1 MVTPTPVSESS
12 VARGS
17 LRGLIPAYKL
27 WVLPVF
33 LLQAVFF
40 WFVSQHRLID
50 GDEGFYVLAARLV
63 LQHKVPYL
71 DFFYQQAPLLPY
83 AYAAWLKLTGISWFA
98 ARAFSGL
105 LVAALGAAIFEHV
118 CHETGKWLA
127 GLFAVVVF
135 ASSSSVFGWLPLAKP
150 FGLSTLFLFLA
161 YVILARL
168 SVSSAGW
175 LVALAGVA
183 FGLSADSRSYVIGL
197 APVFLWWVWR
207 VERSRAAVRLLW
219 FVGGLAV
226 GLAPCI
232 ALFLASPGVF
242 LFDNLG
248 YHALRT
254 GNGLIG
260 AWRNKAKV
268 VYLLF
273 AGPDTGF
280 QFSIVAALC
289 AVLLPWRRFRSN
301 ASLLAFLVALV
312 LGIICVLP
320 TPTAMQYFSMV
331 MPFLVVAAVC
341 LVSEYFARLRSMR
354 ALALA
359 GAVCAVLLASFLAF
373 GVRSFKWYLFTGDNV
388 PGIME
393 QRNTQ
398 NWTLEQVTAVSAAID
413 QLTTPGEQVLSF
425 WPGYIFASAADPYP
439 EFENQ
444 FGMGI
449 SDSLPPEKRQKYH
462 LVGEAELHSALA
474 LHRVRIAVV
483 GNQGQFI
490 GGADYPGS
498 IGLLEANGYREVRR
512 MNETLIFQCCAS
524 IQ

>member
-1 MVTPTPVSESS
+1 MRTSASETG
-12 VARGS
+12 VARDW
-17 LRGLIPAYKL
+17 LHRLAPTYKL

-50 GDEGFYVLAARLV
+50 ADEGFYTLAARLV

-83 AYAAWLKLTGISWFA
+83 AYAAWLKLTGTSWFA

-127 GLFAVVVF
+127 GTFAVIVF
-135 ASSSSVFGWLPLAKP
+135 ASSSSVFGWLPIAKP
-150 FGLSTLFLFLA
+150 FGLATLFLFLA
-161 YVILARL
+161 YAVLARL
-168 SVSSAGW
+168 SISSAGW
-175 LVALAGVA
+175 LVALVGVA
-183 FGLSADSRSYVIGL
+183 FGLSADTRSYVIGL

-207 VERSRAAVRLLW
+207 VGQEGRGFRLLW
-219 FVGGLAV
+219 FIGGLII

-232 ALFLASPGVF
+232 AFFVASPDVF
-242 LFDNLG
+242 LFNNLG
-248 YHALRT
+248 YHGLRT
-254 GNGLIG
+254 NNGLIG

-268 VYLLF
+268 LYLLF

-280 QFSIVAALC
+280 QCSIVAALC
-289 AVLLPWRRFRSN
+289 AVLLPWRRFRTN

-312 LGIICVLP
+312 LGGICVLP
-320 TPTAMQYFSMV
+320 TPTAMQYFSML
-331 MPFLVVAAVC
+331 MPFLIVAAVC
-341 LVSEYFARLRSMR
+341 LVSEYFARLRSVR
-354 ALALA
+354 TLALA
-359 GAVCAVLLASFLAF
+359 GAVCAVLLAGFLAF
-373 GVRSFKWYLFTGDNV
+373 GVRSFNWYLYTGGKV
-388 PGIME
+388 PGIFE
-393 QRNTQ
+393 QRNAQ

-413 QLTTPGEQVLSF
+413 QLTTPGEPVLSF
-425 WPGYIFASAADPYP
+425 WPGYIFASSADPYP
-439 EFENQ
+439 DFENQ
-444 FGMGI
+444 FGMGV
-449 SDSLPPEKRQKYH
+449 SSYLSSEKRQKYH
-462 LVGEAELHSALA
+462 VISESEIHSTLA

-498 IGLLEANGYREVRR
+498 IGLLEANGYRVVRR

>member
-1 MVTPTPVSESS
+1 MERPKVTGTSS
-12 VARGS
+12 NK
-17 LRGLIPAYKL
+17 LFILPA
-27 WVLPVF
+27 F

-50 GDEGFYVLAARLV
+50 ADEGFYVLAARLV
-63 LQHKVPYL
+63 LQHKVPYI
-71 DFFYQQAPLLPY
+71 DFFYTQAPLLPY
-83 AYAAWLKLTGISWFA
+83 AYAAWLKLTGTSWFA

-127 GLFAVVVF
+127 GVFAVVVF
-135 ASSSSVFGWLPLAKP
+135 ASSSSVFGWFPIAKT
-150 FGLSTLFLFLA
+150 FGLATLFLFLA

-168 SVSSAGW
+168 SISSARW

-197 APVFLWWVWR
+197 APLFLWWVWR
-207 VERSRAAVRLLW
+207 VERTRAAGRLLW

-232 ALFLASPGVF
+232 ALFLASPDAF
-242 LFDNLG
+242 LFNNLG
-248 YHALRT
+248 YHAVRSD
-254 GNGLIG
+254 NGLIG
-260 AWRNKAKV
+260 DWRQKAKV

-280 QFSIVAALC
+280 QFSIIAALC
-289 AVLLPWRRFRSN
+289 AVLLPWRRFRTN
-301 ASLLAFLVALV
+301 ASLLAFLAALV
-312 LGIICVLP
+312 LGVICLLP
-320 TPTAMQYFSMV
+320 TPTLMQYFSMV

-341 LVSEYFARLRSMR
+341 MVSEYLARSRSLR
-354 ALALA
+354 AVALA
-359 GAVCAVLLASFLAF
+359 GVVCAILLASFLAF

-393 QRNTQ
+393 QRNTRR
-398 NWTLEQVTAVSAAID
+398 WSLEQVTAVSAAID
-413 QLTTPGEQVLSF
+413 QLTMPGEQVLSF
-425 WPGYIFASAADPYP
+425 WPGYIFASSADPYP

-449 SDSLPPEKRQKYH
+449 SGHLSPEKQQKYH
-462 LVGEAELHSALA
+462 IISEAGIHDAVAS
-474 LHRVRIAVV
+474 HRARIAVV
-483 GNQGQFI
+483 GNHGTFE
-490 GGADYPGS
+490 GGTDYFAT
-498 IGLLEANGYREVRR
+498 IGLLEANGYRVVRR
-512 MNETLIFQCCAS
+512 MGSKTLIFECCAP